1 MIVTAALSALCIGSV
16 GFYVRFLVALCKECR
31 RSWISYLVRLEP
43 EYEEYAIYEE
53 PKGEH
58 SLPRAA

>member
-1 MIVTAALSALCIGSV
+1 MIVTAALSALCIGSI
-16 GFYVRFLVALCKECR
+16 GFYLRFLAALCKECR

-43 EYEEYAIYEE
+43 EYEEYTIYEE
-53 PKGEH
+53 PKAEH

>member
-1 MIVTAALSALCIGSV
+1 MMLIASLAAICIGSV

-31 RSWISYLVRLEP
+31 AHWISYLVRLEP
-43 EYEEYAIYEE
+43 EYEGYTVCEE
-53 PKGEH
+53 VVEER